1 MSPWSSQQHNWD
13 SLQWVYEPLL
23 MGEWPAPKIGISHNI
38 PIILPLNTII
48 LHYSRLHPHI
58 IIILIQLL
66 TKAYMCVFLM
76 SGMHFF
82 PAQCHATRSCIMH
95 CDTLSILME
104 ARTMTRANWC
114 PLVCWFPVQENSNVY
129 SSQHKPNTFLVINQV
144 STSLSGRTC
153 TPWTRHVL

>member
-48 LHYSRLHPHI
+48 LHYSWLHPHI

-66 TKAYMCVFLM
+66 TKAYMCVFFNEWNAFL
-76 SGMHFF
+76 
-82 PAQCHATRSCIMH
+82 PNAVSCNAFLQH

-129 SSQHKPNTFLVINQV
+129 SSQHKPNTFLVISQV
-144 STSLSGRTC
+144 

>member
-1 MSPWSSQQHNWD
+1 MSPWSSQQQNWD

-23 MGEWPAPKIGISHNI
+23 MGEWPAPKIGISHSI
-38 PIILPLNTII
+38 PIILPLKTII

-66 TKAYMCVFLM
+66 TKAYMCVFFNEWNAFL
-76 SGMHFF
+76 
-82 PAQCHATRSCIMH
+82 PNAVSCNAFLH
-95 CDTLSILME
+95 NALRYSKHLNGSKNDDTCKLVPLSL
-104 ARTMTRANWC
+104 
-114 PLVCWFPVQENSNVY
+114 LVPVQENSNVD

-144 STSLSGRTC
+144 STSLSGRTS